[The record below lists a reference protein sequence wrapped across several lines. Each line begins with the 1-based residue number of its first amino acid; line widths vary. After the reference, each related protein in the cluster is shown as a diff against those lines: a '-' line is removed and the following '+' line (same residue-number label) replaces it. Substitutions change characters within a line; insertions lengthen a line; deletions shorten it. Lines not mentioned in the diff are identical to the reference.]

1 MRTNNH
7 AKRGKIQDALDLL
20 NDAAQEKK
28 DEVYELIG
36 DKYESLREVFETVL
50 SNGQDVAMHAQKR
63 INKSLH
69 EEEKKIR
76 QAAAQWGKKIH
87 QEPWKYLGGVAVGSL
102 IFGLLLGRKK

>member
-1 MRTNNH
+1 MKTNNH
-7 AKRGKIQDALDLL
+7 VKRNKIQDALDLL

-36 DKYESLREVFETVL
+36 DRYESLRELFETVL
-50 SNGQDVAMHAQKR
+50 DRGQDVAVHAQKR
-63 INKSLH
+63 IYKNLH

-76 QAAAQWGKKIH
+76 HAAVQWDKKVR

>member
-7 AKRGKIQDALDLL
+7 VRRSKIQDALELL

-28 DEVYELIG
+28 EEVYEVIG
-36 DKYESLREVFETVL
+36 DKYDSLRKLFESVVN
-50 SNGQDVAMHAQKR
+50 NGQEVAVHAQKR
-63 INKSLH
+63 INKEFH

-76 QAAAQWGKKIH
+76 QAAAHWSKKIG